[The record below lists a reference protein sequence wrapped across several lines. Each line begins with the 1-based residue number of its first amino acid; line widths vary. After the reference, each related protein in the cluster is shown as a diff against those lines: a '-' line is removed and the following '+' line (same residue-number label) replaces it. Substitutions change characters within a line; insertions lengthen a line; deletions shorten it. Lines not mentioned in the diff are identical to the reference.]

1 MAPWKALPEH
11 LDPQA
16 GRLVDR
22 LRRLKDATGLSF
34 TALATRTSY
43 SRSSWERYL
52 NGRKLPP
59 ADAVTELAVLAGA
72 DPDRMLA
79 LHTLAAQTWTGPQP
93 KEAATPG
100 TSGAGPEPTEPE
112 PEPDPGAAPEAA
124 ATAPAPAPAPA
135 KPDAPAAVPPALIGE
150 PDAPAEPV
158 RARPAR
164 RTLLAAGG
172 ALVVVAAVL
181 AVVVTLVLPGR
192 GSAGAGEEK
201 HRRTATEEFAFKPD
215 RTYDCDIHRFEGRLY
230 AGHSDTQDALLQQI
244 STTWEVVEAQ
254 CLLEHRGYRIGGIDG
269 AYGPATER
277 AVKRLQDKEGLVVDG
292 IMGPHTWEALRR

>member
-34 TALATRTSY
+34 TALAARTSY

-59 ADAVTELAVLAGA
+59 ADAVTELAALAGA

-79 LHTLAAQTWTGPQP
+79 LHTLAAQTWAGPQP
-93 KEAATPG
+93 KGTAATPG
-100 TSGAGPEPTEPE
+100 TSGAAPE
-112 PEPDPGAAPEAA
+112 PEEPASEPPAPEAA
-124 ATAPAPAPAPA
+124 A
-135 KPDAPAAVPPALIGE
+135 DAPT
-150 PDAPAEPV
+150 PAEPDTPASV
-158 RARPAR
+158 PPVLVGEQAGPAEPAKARPAR

-181 AVVVTLVLPGR
+181 AVVLTLVLPGR
-192 GSAGAGEEK
+192 GSAGAGEEE
-201 HRRTATEEFAFKPD
+201 HRRVAAEEFAFKPD
-215 RTYDCDIHRFEGRLY
+215 RTYDCDIHRFQGRLY
-230 AGHSDTQDALLQQI
+230 AGHSDTEEALLQQI
-244 STTWEVVEAQ
+244 STTWDVVEAQ

>member
-93 KEAATPG
+93 KDAANPG
-100 TSGAGPEPTEPE
+100 TSGAG
-112 PEPDPGAAPEAA
+112 
-124 ATAPAPAPAPA
+124 
-135 KPDAPAAVPPALIGE
+135 
-150 PDAPAEPV
+150 AE
-158 RARPAR
+158 
-164 RTLLAAGG
+164 
-172 ALVVVAAVL
+172 
-181 AVVVTLVLPGR
+181 
-192 GSAGAGEEK
+192 
-201 HRRTATEEFAFKPD
+201 
-215 RTYDCDIHRFEGRLY
+215 
-230 AGHSDTQDALLQQI
+230 
-244 STTWEVVEAQ
+244 
-254 CLLEHRGYRIGGIDG
+254 
-269 AYGPATER
+269 
-277 AVKRLQDKEGLVVDG
+277 
-292 IMGPHTWEALRR
+292 

>member
-34 TALATRTSY
+34 TALAARTSY

-59 ADAVTELAVLAGA
+59 ADAVTELAALAGA

-79 LHTLAAQTWTGPQP
+79 LHALAAQTWPGPQP
-93 KEAATPG
+93 KDTAVPG
-100 TSGAGPEPTEPE
+100 TSGAAPE
-112 PEPDPGAAPEAA
+112 PEEPASEPAAPEAA
-124 ATAPAPAPAPA
+124 AVAPTPAEPDTPAS
-135 KPDAPAAVPPALIGE
+135 VPPVLIGE
-150 PDAPAEPV
+150 PADPAEPA
-158 RARPAR
+158 RAGPAR

-181 AVVVTLVLPGR
+181 TVVLTLVLPGR
-192 GSAGAGEEK
+192 GSAGAGEEE
-201 HRRTATEEFAFKPD
+201 HRRVAAEEFAFKPD
-215 RTYDCDIHRFEGRLY
+215 RTYDCDIHRFQGRLY
-230 AGHSDTQDALLQQI
+230 AGHSDTEDALLQQI
-244 STTWEVVEAQ
+244 STTWDVVEAQ

-269 AYGPATER
+269 AYGAATER

>member
-34 TALATRTSY
+34 TALAARTSY

-59 ADAVTELAVLAGA
+59 ADAVTELAALAGA

-93 KEAATPG
+93 KGAAAPD
-100 TSGAGPEPTEPE
+100 TS
-112 PEPDPGAAPEAA
+112 GAAPEPEEPATEPVPEAA
-124 ATAPAPAPAPA
+124 PEPTSEAAAPAPAPGE
-135 KPDAPAAVPPALIGE
+135 PDTPDSVPPVLIGE
-150 PDAPAEPV
+150 PDGPAKPA
-158 RARPAR
+158 RGRPAR

-172 ALVVVAAVL
+172 ALVVVAAAL
-181 AVVVTLVLPGR
+181 AVVLTLVLPGR
-192 GSAGAGEEK
+192 GSAGAGEEE
-201 HRRTATEEFAFKPD
+201 HRRVAAEEFVFKPD
-215 RTYDCDIHRFEGRLY
+215 RTYDCDIHRFQGRLY
-230 AGHSDTQDALLQQI
+230 AGHSDTEEALLQQI
-244 STTWEVVEAQ
+244 STTWDVVEAQ
-254 CLLEHRGYRIGGIDG
+254 CLLEHRGHRIGGIDG

>member
-59 ADAVTELAVLAGA
+59 ADAVTELAALAGA

-93 KEAATPG
+93 KGAAAPD
-100 TSGAGPEPTEPE
+100 TS
-112 PEPDPGAAPEAA
+112 GAAPEPGEPATEPVPEAA
-124 ATAPAPAPAPA
+124 PEHTSEAAAPAPAPVE
-135 KPDAPAAVPPALIGE
+135 PDTRDPVPPVLIGE
-150 PDAPAEPV
+150 PDGPAKPA
-158 RARPAR
+158 RGRPAR

-172 ALVVVAAVL
+172 ALVVVAAAL
-181 AVVVTLVLPGR
+181 AVVLTLVLPGR
-192 GSAGAGEEK
+192 GSAGAGEEE
-201 HRRTATEEFAFKPD
+201 HRRVAAEEFVFKPD
-215 RTYDCDIHRFEGRLY
+215 RTYDCDIHRFQGRLH
-230 AGHSDTQDALLQQI
+230 AGHSDTEEALLQQI
-244 STTWEVVEAQ
+244 STTWDVVEAQ

>member
-79 LHTLAAQTWTGPQP
+79 LHTLAAQIV
-93 KEAATPG
+93 ER
-100 TSGAGPEPTEPE
+100 TE
-112 PEPDPGAAPEAA
+112 
-124 ATAPAPAPAPA
+124 
-135 KPDAPAAVPPALIGE
+135 
-150 PDAPAEPV
+150 
-158 RARPAR
+158 
-164 RTLLAAGG
+164 
-172 ALVVVAAVL
+172 AVL
-181 AVVVTLVLPGR
+181 R
-192 GSAGAGEEK
+192 
-201 HRRTATEEFAFKPD
+201 
-215 RTYDCDIHRFEGRLY
+215 
-230 AGHSDTQDALLQQI
+230 
-244 STTWEVVEAQ
+244 
-254 CLLEHRGYRIGGIDG
+254 
-269 AYGPATER
+269 
-277 AVKRLQDKEGLVVDG
+277 
-292 IMGPHTWEALRR
+292 

>member
-22 LRRLKDATGLSF
+22 MRRLKDATGLSF
-34 TALATRTSY
+34 TALAARTSY

-59 ADAVTELAVLAGA
+59 AEAVTELAALAGA

-93 KEAATPG
+93 KGAAVPG
-100 TSGAGPEPTEPE
+100 TSGAEPE
-112 PEPDPGAAPEAA
+112 PEEPASEAAAPEAA
-124 ATAPAPAPAPA
+124 TPAEPDTPAS
-135 KPDAPAAVPPALIGE
+135 VPPVLIGE
-150 PDAPAEPV
+150 PAGPAKPA

-192 GSAGAGEEK
+192 GSAGTGEEK
-201 HRRTATEEFAFKPD
+201 HRRVAAEEFVFKPD

-244 STTWEVVEAQ
+244 STTWDVVEAQ

>member
-93 KEAATPG
+93 KDAANPG
-100 TSGAGPEPTEPE
+100 TSGAGAEPTEPE
-112 PEPDPGAAPEAA
+112 PEPEPAPGAVPEAA
-124 ATAPAPAPAPA
+124 AAAPAPAE
-135 KPDAPAAVPPALIGE
+135 PDAPAAVPPALLGE
-150 PDAPAEPV
+150 PDAPAEPA

-192 GSAGAGEEK
+192 GSAGAGEEE
-201 HRRTATEEFAFKPD
+201 HRRTATEEFAFEPD

>member
-22 LRRLKDATGLSF
+22 MRRLKDATGLSF
-34 TALATRTSY
+34 TALAARTSY

-59 ADAVTELAVLAGA
+59 AEAVTELAALAGA

-93 KEAATPG
+93 KGAAVPG
-100 TSGAGPEPTEPE
+100 TSGSEPE
-112 PEPDPGAAPEAA
+112 PEEPASEAA
-124 ATAPAPAPAPA
+124 A
-135 KPDAPAAVPPALIGE
+135 PDAPTPAEPDTPASVPPVLIGE
-150 PDAPAEPV
+150 LAGPAEPA

-192 GSAGAGEEK
+192 GSAGSGEEE
-201 HRRTATEEFAFKPD
+201 HRRVAAEEFVFKPD

-244 STTWEVVEAQ
+244 STTWDVVEAQ